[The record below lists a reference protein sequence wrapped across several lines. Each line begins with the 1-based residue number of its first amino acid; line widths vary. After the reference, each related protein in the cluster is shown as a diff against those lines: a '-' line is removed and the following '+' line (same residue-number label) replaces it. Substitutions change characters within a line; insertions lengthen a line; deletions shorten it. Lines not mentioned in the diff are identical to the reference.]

1 MLVSLATD
9 LAGVALALAFAFA
22 PAAAP
27 ARSDRLPGGLWN
39 PMPGGVLAGYAAD
52 TGLDVAGSPRA
63 VYAIAPGTVEYAEVG
78 HTLWAGPRDTAYCV
92 RIALDEPIPWRGRR
106 ITHAWYAHLSSV
118 DREQAE
124 GAPMRAHV
132 EGGERLGVSGVARG
146 SPHLHL
152 GLLLDGDV
160 SQGWGTFLLED
171 EVRVVLG
178 ALRNRARLPA
188 AP

>member
-1 MLVSLATD
+1 
-9 LAGVALALAFAFA
+9 
-22 PAAAP
+22 
-27 ARSDRLPGGLWN
+27 
-39 PMPGGVLAGYAAD
+39 MPGGVLAGYAAD

-63 VYAIAPGTVEYAEVG
+63 VYAIAPGTVEYAEAG
-78 HTLWAGPRDTAYCV
+78 HTLWTGPRDTPYCV

-106 ITHAWYAHLSSV
+106 VTHVWYAHLSSV
-118 DREQAE
+118 EREQAE
-124 GAPMRAHV
+124 GAAVRVHV

-160 SQGWGTFLLED
+160 SQRWGTFLLED
-171 EVRVVLG
+171 EVRDVLG
-178 ALRNRARLPA
+178 ALRNRTRLPG